1 MIESAAPASQ
11 PITLQAW
18 LDRVEARESHIA
30 IIGLG
35 YVGLPLALLFSDA
48 RFRVTG
54 LDIDPHKVEA
64 LNHNRTYIQRIEPEH
79 ILHAKSAGFSA
90 TTDFAAL
97 TACDAIL
104 ICVPTPLGPH
114 HQPDM
119 SFVENTIAAI
129 APHTRPG
136 QLIVLESTT
145 WPGTTEEL
153 VIPILERLGPP
164 GTIVL
169 RHEEAALEEQGIEAV
184 QQTTAASAVSTPYS
198 LLSATSLPGLLV
210 AFSPEREDPGNLI
223 TPRHA
228 VPKVIGGVDT
238 RATQAAAALYATIF
252 DRTVQM
258 SSPAAAE
265 MTKLLENIYRSVNIA
280 LVNELKQLCLAM
292 NIDIW
297 EVIDAA
303 ATKPF
308 GFQPFYPG
316 PGIGGHCIPLDPFYL
331 AWRAKHFH
339 QPTRFIELAGEVN
352 EAMPAFVV
360 RTIERALSS
369 LKHKKIL
376 ILGVAYKRDIDDNR
390 ESPALTI
397 IDLLQRAGAEVS
409 YNDPFF
415 PKLGPVRR
423 YALELQSTPLDR
435 VPDFDCVVLVT
446 DHSTYEIADLVSAS
460 QLFIDT
466 RNTTRGLTS
475 SNIIRC

>member
-1 MIESAAPASQ
+1 MTETTP
-11 PITLQAW
+11 PLTLQSW
-18 LDRVEARESHIA
+18 LDRVQTRETHIG

-35 YVGLPLALLFSDA
+35 YVGLPLALLFSEA

-54 LDIDPHKVEA
+54 LDIDPAKVET
-64 LNHNRTYIQRIEPEH
+64 LTDGRSYIQRIDPQQ
-79 ILHAKSAGFSA
+79 IRQAKASGFSA

-104 ICVPTPLGPH
+104 ICVPTPLGPN

-119 SFVENTIAAI
+119 SFVENTIAAL

-145 WPGTTEEL
+145 WPGTTEEII
-153 VIPILERLGPP
+153 VPTLERLGPP
-164 GTIVL
+164 GTKVA
-169 RHEEAALEEQGIEAV
+169 RNPPP
-184 QQTTAASAVSTPYS
+184 SSTPYS
-198 LLSATSLPGLLV
+198 LLLTPSLLV

-228 VPKVIGGVDT
+228 VPKVIGGVDVC
-238 RATQAAAALYATIF
+238 ATKAASALYSTIF
-252 DRTVQM
+252 DQTVQM

-292 NIDIW
+292 KIDIW
-297 EVIDAA
+297 EVIEAA

-316 PGIGGHCIPLDPFYL
+316 PGIGGHCIPVDPFYL
-331 AWRAKHFH
+331 TWRAQQFN
-339 QPTRFIELAGEVN
+339 QRTRFIELAGAVN

-360 RTIERALSS
+360 QTVQNALTT
-369 LKHKKIL
+369 LKAKKIL
-376 ILGVAYKRDIDDNR
+376 ILGVAYKRDIDDLR

-397 IDLLQRAGAEVS
+397 IDLLQRAGAEVA

-415 PKLGPVRR
+415 PEVGQGRHYSLKM
-423 YALELQSTPLDR
+423 QSTPLDR
-435 VPDFDCVVLVT
+435 VPAFDCVVLVT
-446 DHSTYEIADLVSAS
+446 DHTAYEIAPLVEAS
-460 QLFIDT
+460 KLFIDT
-466 RNTTRGLTS
+466 RNATRTLTS
-475 SNIIRC
+475 PKIIRC